1 MIVGSLFETAWH
13 ALATH
18 RMRSFL
24 TMLGMVIGVAAVI
37 LMLAI
42 GQGAQAMVRSSIAS
56 MGSNLFIIM
65 SGATTSSGARVAA
78 GQAPSLTFADADAIR
93 ELPDILAAAPVTP
106 GSAQLIYGG
115 VNWSTSVYG
124 TTPDYVVVRD
134 WPLAE
139 GGFFS
144 EADVRSGARVAVIG
158 EVVAREL
165 FGDEDPVG
173 KVIRIRQ
180 APFEVIGVLAPKG
193 QSLDGRDQDDLV
205 IVPISSAQQKIFS
218 GGRLRDRA
226 RLIMAQALSEKRMD
240 AAESAINELLRSRH
254 RIGVEQ
260 DDDFTVRNLTAIAE
274 AAASTTRVMS
284 MLLGAIA
291 AISLVVGGIGIMN
304 IMLVSVTERTRE
316 IGIRMAIGARRSDV
330 LWQFLIE
337 ALTLSLIGCGI
348 GLVIGIGGAWLV
360 ERFAGLPIVVTPA
373 AALMAVGVSFLI
385 GVFFGFYPAR
395 SAAALDPIEALRS
408 Q

>member
-78 GQAPSLTFADADAIR
+78 GSAPSLTFDDADAIR
-93 ELPDILAAAPVTP
+93 DLPDILAAAPLAP
-106 GSAQLIYGG
+106 GSAQIIYGG

-165 FGDEDPVG
+165 FGDEDPIG

-180 APFEVIGVLAPKG
+180 APFEVIGVLAAKG

-218 GGRLRDRA
+218 GGLRNRA
-226 RLIMAQALSEKRMD
+226 RLIMAQAVSEKRMD
-240 AAESAINELLRSRH
+240 AAESAINELLRTRH
-254 RIGVEQ
+254 RIGVGQ

-360 ERFAGLPIVVTPA
+360 ERFAGLPVVVTPA

-395 SAAALDPIEALRS
+395 SAAGLDPIEALRS

>member
-1 MIVGSLFETAWH
+1 MFSSLIETAWH
-13 ALATH
+13 ALTAH

-42 GQGAQAMVRSSIAS
+42 GQGAQAMVRSAIES

-65 SGATTSSGARVAA
+65 SGATSSGGARIAS
-78 GQAPSLTFADADAIR
+78 GSAPTLTLEDADAIR
-93 ELPDILAAAPVTP
+93 ALPDIVAAAPVTP
-106 GSAQLIYGG
+106 GGAQLIYGG

-124 TTPDYVVVRD
+124 TTPDYAVVRD
-134 WPLAE
+134 WTVAS
-139 GGFFS
+139 GSFFN
-144 EADVRSGARVAVIG
+144 EADVRRGARVVVIG
-158 EVVAREL
+158 DVVAREL

-173 KVIRIRQ
+173 KIIRIKQ
-180 APFEVIGVLAPKG
+180 APFEVIGVLAAKG
-193 QSLDGRDQDDLV
+193 QSLDGRDQDDTV
-205 IVPISSAQQKIFS
+205 MVPFSSAQQKIFS
-218 GGRLRDRA
+218 GSLRNRA
-226 RLIMAQALSEKRMD
+226 RFIMVQAVSEKSMD
-240 AAESAINELLRSRH
+240 NAEAAINDLLRSRH
-254 RIGVEQ
+254 RIQAGQ

-274 AAASTTRVMS
+274 TAASTTRIMS
-284 MLLGAIA
+284 LLLGAIA

-316 IGIRMAIGARRSDV
+316 IGIRMAIGARRRDV

-348 GLVIGIGGAWLV
+348 GLLLGIGGAWLV
-360 ERFAGLPIVVTPA
+360 GSLAGLPVAVTVVSV
-373 AALMAVGVSFLI
+373 LLAVGVSFLI

-395 SAAALDPIEALRS
+395 RAAGLDPIEALRA

>member
-1 MIVGSLFETAWH
+1 MIFTSLFETAWH
-13 ALATH
+13 ALSTH

-42 GQGAQAMVRSSIAS
+42 GQGAQVMVRSAIES

-65 SGATTSSGARVAA
+65 PGATSSGGARIAT
-78 GQAPSLTFADADAIR
+78 GNAPSLTFEDADAIR
-93 ELPDILAAAPVTP
+93 DLPGLAAAAPVSP
-106 GSAQLIYGG
+106 GGAQLIYGG

-124 TTPDYVVVRD
+124 TTPDYAVVRD
-134 WPLAE
+134 WPMAA
-139 GGFFS
+139 GSFFS
-144 EADVRSGARVAVIG
+144 EADVRTGARVAVIG
-158 EVVAREL
+158 QVVANEL
-165 FGDEDPVG
+165 FGDENPIG
-173 KVIRIRQ
+173 KIIRIKQ
-180 APFEVIGVLAPKG
+180 APFEVIGVLAAKG
-193 QSLDGRDQDDLV
+193 QSLDGRDQDDTV
-205 IVPISSAQQKIFS
+205 MVPISSAQQKIFS
-218 GGRLRDRA
+218 SSLRNRV
-226 RLIMAQALSEKRMD
+226 RFIMAQAVSEKAMD
-240 AAESAINELLRSRH
+240 AAEIAINDLLRSRH
-254 RIGVEQ
+254 RIGAGQ

-274 AAASTTRVMS
+274 TAASTTRIMS

-291 AISLVVGGIGIMN
+291 AVSLVVGGIGIMN

-316 IGIRMAIGARRSDV
+316 IGVRMAIGARRRDV

-348 GLVIGIGGAWLV
+348 GLLFGVGGAWLV
-360 ERFAGLPIVVTPA
+360 GYLADLPVVVTLA
-373 AALMAVGVSFLI
+373 SVLMAVGVSFLI

-395 SAAALDPIEALRS
+395 RAAGLDPIEALRS

>member
-1 MIVGSLFETAWH
+1 MIFASLFETAWH

-42 GQGAQAMVRSSIAS
+42 GQGAQAMVRSAIES

-65 SGATTSSGARVAA
+65 SGAATSGGARVA
-78 GQAPSLTFADADAIR
+78 GGMAPTLTFDDADAIG
-93 ELPDILAAAPVTP
+93 ELDDVLAASPVSP
-106 GSAQLIYGG
+106 GTAQLIHGG
-115 VNWSTSVYG
+115 INWNASVFG
-124 TTPDYVVVRD
+124 ATPDYAVVRD
-134 WPLAE
+134 WPMAS

-144 EADVRSGARVAVIG
+144 EADVRSGARVAVLG
-158 EVVAREL
+158 QVVAREL
-165 FGDEDPVG
+165 FGDDDPIG
-173 KVIRIRQ
+173 KIIRIRQ
-180 APFEVIGVLAPKG
+180 APFEVIGVLAAKG

-218 GGRLRDRA
+218 GSLRNRA
-226 RLIMAQALSEKRMD
+226 RFIMAQAVSEKRMD
-240 AAESAINELLRSRH
+240 AAEAAINELLRNRH
-254 RIGVEQ
+254 RIGVGQ

-274 AAASTTRVMS
+274 AAASTTRIMS
-284 MLLGAIA
+284 LLLGAIA

-316 IGIRMAIGARRSDV
+316 IGIRMAIGARRRDV

-337 ALTLSLIGCGI
+337 ALTLSLIGCAL
-348 GLVIGIGGAWLV
+348 GLALGIGGAWLV
-360 ERFAGLPIVVTPA
+360 GSLAGLPVEVTPVSI
-373 AALMAVGVSFLI
+373 LMAVGVSFLI

-395 SAAALDPIEALRS
+395 RAAGLDPIEALRA

>member
-1 MIVGSLFETAWH
+1 MIFSSLLETAWH

-37 LMLAI
+37 LMMAI
-42 GQGAQAMVRSSIAS
+42 GEGAQAMVRDSIKS

-65 SGATTSSGARVAA
+65 SGASTSGGARVAT
-78 GQAPSLTFADADAIR
+78 GNAPTLTFDDADAIR
-93 ELPDILAAAPVTP
+93 DLKDVLTAAPVSP
-106 GSAQLIYGG
+106 GSAQLIYNG
-115 VNWSTSVYG
+115 VNWSTSVFG
-124 TTPDYVVVRD
+124 TTPDYVLVRN
-134 WPLAE
+134 WPMAS

-158 EVVAREL
+158 QVVAREL
-165 FGDEDPVG
+165 FGDEDPIG
-173 KVIRIRQ
+173 KIIRIKQ
-180 APFEVIGVLAPKG
+180 APFEVIGVLAAKG
-193 QSLDGRDQDDLV
+193 QSLDGRDQDDTV
-205 IVPISSAQQKIFS
+205 MVPISSAQQKIFS
-218 GGRLRDRA
+218 NSLRNRA
-226 RLIMAQALSEKRMD
+226 RFIMAQALSAKSMD
-240 AAESAINELLRSRH
+240 AAESAITNVLRSRH
-254 RIGVEQ
+254 RIGVGQE
-260 DDDFTVRNLTAIAE
+260 DDFSVRNLTALAE
-274 AAASTTRVMS
+274 AAAATTRIMS
-284 MLLGAIA
+284 ILLGTIA

-316 IGIRMAIGARRSDV
+316 IGIRMAIGARRRDV

-348 GLVIGIGGAWLV
+348 GLLLGVGGAWLV
-360 ERFAGLPIVVTPA
+360 GSLADLPVAVTPTSV
-373 AALMAVGVSFLI
+373 LLAVGVSFLI

-395 SAAALDPIEALRS
+395 RAAGLDPIEALRS

>member
-1 MIVGSLFETAWH
+1 MIFASLLETAWH
-13 ALATH
+13 ALITH

-42 GQGAQAMVRSSIAS
+42 GQGAQAMVRSSIES

-65 SGATTSSGARVAA
+65 AGATTSGGARVAS
-78 GQAPSLTFADADAIR
+78 GTAPTLTFDDADAIR
-93 ELPDILAAAPVTP
+93 DLPDIAAAAPVSP

-115 VNWSTSVYG
+115 VNWSTSVTG
-124 TTPDYVVVRD
+124 TTPDYIAVRN
-134 WPLAE
+134 WSMAS

-144 EADVRSGARVAVIG
+144 EAEVRSGARVAVIG
-158 EVVAREL
+158 QVVANEL
-165 FGDEDPVG
+165 FGDADPVG
-173 KVIRIRQ
+173 KIIRINQ
-180 APFEVIGVLAPKG
+180 APFEVIGVLSAKG

-205 IVPISSAQQKIFS
+205 IVPITSAQQKIFS
-218 GGRLRDRA
+218 GSLRNRV
-226 RLIMAQALSEKRMD
+226 RYIMAQAVSEKSMD
-240 AAESAINELLRSRH
+240 AAEAALNNLLRSRH
-254 RIGVEQ
+254 RIGSGQE
-260 DDDFTVRNLTAIAE
+260 DDFTVRNLTAIAE
-274 AAASTTRVMS
+274 AAASTTRIMS

-316 IGIRMAIGARRSDV
+316 IGIRMAIGARGRDV

-348 GLVIGIGGAWLV
+348 GLLFGIGGAWLV
-360 ERFAGLPIVVTPA
+360 GRLAALPVAVTPA
-373 AALMAVGVSFLI
+373 SVLMAVGVSFLI

-395 SAAALDPIEALRS
+395 RAAGLDPIEALRS

>member
-1 MIVGSLFETAWH
+1 MIIGSLLETAWH

-42 GQGAQAMVRSSIAS
+42 GQGAQATVRSAIAS
-56 MGSNLFIIM
+56 MGSNLFIIT
-65 SGATTSSGARVAA
+65 SGATTASGARVAA
-78 GQAPSLTFADADAIR
+78 GTAPSLTFDDADAIR
-93 ELPDILAAAPVTP
+93 NLPEIRAGAPVAP

-115 VNWSTSVYG
+115 LNWNTVVYG

-134 WPLAE
+134 WSVE
-139 GGFFS
+139 SGGFFS
-144 EADVRSGARVAVIG
+144 EADVRSAARVAVIG
-158 EVVAREL
+158 AVVAREL
-165 FGDEDPVG
+165 FGYEDPVG
-173 KVIRIRQ
+173 KIIRIRQ
-180 APFEVIGVLAPKG
+180 APFEVIGVLAAKG

-205 IVPISSAQQKIFS
+205 IVPISSAQQKVFS
-218 GGRLRDRA
+218 SSLRNRA
-226 RLIMAQALSEKRMD
+226 RMIMAQAQSEKNMD
-240 AAESAINELLRSRH
+240 AAEHAMNELLRVRH
-254 RIGVEQ
+254 RIGVGQ

-274 AAASTTRVMS
+274 AEASTTRIMS

-348 GLVIGIGGAWLV
+348 GLVIGVGGAWLV
-360 ERFAGLPIVVTPA
+360 ERIAGLPVVVMPS

-395 SAAALDPIEALRS
+395 RAAGLDPIEALRA

>member
-1 MIVGSLFETAWH
+1 MIFTSLLETAWH
-13 ALATH
+13 ALIAH

-42 GQGAQAMVRSSIAS
+42 GQGAQVMVRGAIES

-65 SGATTSSGARVAA
+65 SGATSSGGARIAS
-78 GQAPSLTFADADAIR
+78 GSAPTLTLEDADAIR
-93 ELPDILAAAPVTP
+93 ELKDIVAAAPVTP
-106 GSAQLIYGG
+106 GGAQLIYGG

-124 TTPDYVVVRD
+124 TTPDYAVVRD
-134 WPLAE
+134 WGVAA
-139 GGFFS
+139 GSFFN

-158 EVVAREL
+158 DVVASEL
-165 FGDEDPVG
+165 FGDDDPIG
-173 KVIRIRQ
+173 KILRIKQ
-180 APFEVIGVLAPKG
+180 APFEVIGVLAAKG
-193 QSLDGRDQDDLV
+193 QSLDGRDQDDTV
-205 IVPISSAQQKIFS
+205 MVPFSSAQQKIFS
-218 GGRLRDRA
+218 NSLRNRA
-226 RLIMAQALSEKRMD
+226 RFIMVQAVSEKSMD
-240 AAESAINELLRSRH
+240 AAETTINELLRSRH
-254 RIGVEQ
+254 RIQAGQ

-274 AAASTTRVMS
+274 TAASTTRIMS
-284 MLLGAIA
+284 LLLGAIA

-316 IGIRMAIGARRSDV
+316 IGIRMAIGARRRDV

-348 GLVIGIGGAWLV
+348 GLLLGISGAWLV
-360 ERFAGLPIVVTPA
+360 GSLAGLPVEVTA
-373 AALMAVGVSFLI
+373 VSVLLAVGVSFLI

-395 SAAALDPIEALRS
+395 RAAGLDPIEALRT

>member
-1 MIVGSLFETAWH
+1 MIFSSLFETAWH

-37 LMLAI
+37 LMMAI
-42 GQGAQAMVRSSIAS
+42 GEGAQVMVRESIKS
-56 MGSNLFIIM
+56 MGSNLFIVL
-65 SGATTSSGARVAA
+65 SGASTSGGARVPS
-78 GQAPSLTFADADAIR
+78 GSAPTLTFDDADAIGALKDVR
-93 ELPDILAAAPVTP
+93 AAAPVAS
-106 GSAQLIYGG
+106 GSAQLIYNG
-115 VNWSTSVYG
+115 VNWSTSVSG

-134 WPLAE
+134 WPLQS

-158 EVVAREL
+158 QIVAREL

-173 KVIRIRQ
+173 KIIRIKQ
-180 APFEVIGVLAPKG
+180 APFEVIGVLAAKG
-193 QSLDGRDQDDLV
+193 QSLDGRDQDDTV
-205 IVPISSAQQKIFS
+205 MVPITSAQQKIHSNAIRNRVRF
-218 GGRLRDRA
+218 
-226 RLIMAQALSEKRMD
+226 IMAQAVSEKSMD
-240 AAESAINELLRSRH
+240 AAEAAINDTLRSRH
-254 RIGVEQ
+254 RIGIGQ
-260 DDDFTVRNLTAIAE
+260 DDDFNVRNLTAIAE
-274 AAASTTRVMS
+274 TAAATTRVMS
-284 MLLGAIA
+284 ILLGTIA

-316 IGIRMAIGARRSDV
+316 IGIRMAIGARRRDV

-348 GLVIGIGGAWLV
+348 GLLLGVGGALLV
-360 ERFAGLPIVVTPA
+360 GSLAGLPVSITPA
-373 AALMAVGVSFLI
+373 SVLLAVGVSFLI

-395 SAAALDPIEALRS
+395 RAAGLDPIEALRA

>member
-1 MIVGSLFETAWH
+1 VIVTSLSETAWH

-42 GQGAQAMVRSSIAS
+42 GQGAQAMVRSAIES

-65 SGATTSSGARVAA
+65 SGATTSGGARVAM
-78 GQAPSLTFADADAIR
+78 GTAPTLTFDDAAAIR
-93 ELPDILAAAPVTP
+93 DLPDVLAAAPVSP
-106 GSAQLIYGG
+106 GTAQLIYGG
-115 VNWSTSVYG
+115 VNWSTSVTG
-124 TTPDYVVVRD
+124 TTPDYLAVRN
-134 WPLAE
+134 WSLAA

-144 EADVRSGARVAVIG
+144 EADVRTGARV
-158 EVVAREL
+158 VVLGQVPATEL
-165 FGDEDPVG
+165 FGDEEPVG
-173 KVIRIRQ
+173 KIIRINQ

-193 QSLDGRDQDDLV
+193 QSLEGRDQDDLA
-205 IVPISSAQQKIFS
+205 IVPITSAQQKIFS
-218 GGRLRDRA
+218 GSLRNRA
-226 RLIMAQALSEKRMD
+226 RFIMAQAISEKSMD
-240 AAESAINELLRSRH
+240 AAESEITNLLRSRH
-254 RIGVEQ
+254 RIGAGQ

-274 AAASTTRVMS
+274 TAASTTRIMS

-291 AISLVVGGIGIMN
+291 AVSLVVGGIGIMN

-316 IGIRMAIGARRSDV
+316 IGIRMAIGARRRDV
-330 LWQFLIE
+330 LWQFMIE

-348 GLVIGIGGAWLV
+348 GLLLGVGGAWLV
-360 ERFAGLPIVVTPA
+360 DRLADLPAIVTPVSL
-373 AALMAVGVSFLI
+373 LMAVGVSFLI

-395 SAAALDPIEALRS
+395 RAAGLDPIEALRA

>member
-1 MIVGSLFETAWH
+1 MIFASLFETAWH

-42 GQGAQAMVRSSIAS
+42 GQGAQAMVRSAIES

-65 SGATTSSGARVAA
+65 SGATTTSGARVAT
-78 GQAPSLTFADADAIR
+78 GTAPTLTFDDADAIR
-93 ELPDILAAAPVTP
+93 DLQDIVAAAPVSP
-106 GSAQLIYGG
+106 GSAQLIYSG

-124 TTPDYVVVRD
+124 TTPDYAVVRD
-134 WPLAE
+134 WPME
-139 GGFFS
+139 SGGFFS

-165 FGDEDPVG
+165 FGDDDPIG

-180 APFEVIGVLAPKG
+180 APFEVIGVLAAKG

-218 GGRLRDRA
+218 GGLRNRA
-226 RLIMAQALSEKRMD
+226 RFIMAQAVSEKSMD
-240 AAESAINELLRSRH
+240 AAESSINELLRIRH
-254 RIGVEQ
+254 RIAVGQE
-260 DDDFTVRNLTAIAE
+260 DDFTVRNLTALAE
-274 AAASTTRVMS
+274 AAASTTRIMS

-316 IGIRMAIGARRSDV
+316 IGIRMAIGARRRDV

-348 GLVIGIGGAWLV
+348 GLLFGIGGAWLV
-360 ERFAGLPIVVTPA
+360 GSLADLPVAVTPA
-373 AALMAVGVSFLI
+373 SVLMAVGVSFLI

-395 SAAALDPIEALRS
+395 RAAGLDPIEALRS